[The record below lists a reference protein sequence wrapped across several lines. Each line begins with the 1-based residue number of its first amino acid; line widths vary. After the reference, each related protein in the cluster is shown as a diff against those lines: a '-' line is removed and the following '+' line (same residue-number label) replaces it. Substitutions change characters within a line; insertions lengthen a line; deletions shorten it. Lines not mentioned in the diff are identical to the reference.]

1 MGVLAIVFGGLQVL
15 MTGVGLITQPY
26 ARKVMGDMGTGR
38 PDVEA
43 TFERLLRDLKLYQ
56 YLMALAMLAF
66 AITLIFIGVM
76 LYKRRPRSRPLTI
89 AWAVAALAYLPVHVW
104 VHVKLVLPRSQELTK
119 AMMQGMDNASA
130 EVMQDDHR
138 APGRGG
144 PWCST
149 WSSTRRF
156 PLLLLW
162 LIGRNSAKNDLLP
175 TSILVRF
182 VTS

>member
-43 TFERLLRDLKLYQ
+43 TFERLIRDLKLYQ

-66 AITLIFIGVM
+66 AITLIFVGVM

-104 VHVKLVLPRSQELTK
+104 VHVKVVLPRSQELTK
-119 AMMQGMDNASA
+119 AMMEGMDNAST
-130 EVMQDDHR
+130 EVMQSISALQGVGTVVFYLVFY
-138 APGRGG
+138 AP
-144 PWCST
+144 
-149 WSSTRRF
+149 F
-156 PLLLLW
+156 PILLLW
-162 LIGRNSAKNDLLP
+162 LIGRSSAKNDLLP
-175 TSILVRF
+175 ASIASV
-182 VTS
+182 S